1 MKSTLAHFLT
11 GTHHSSYSHQEGTRP
26 RAAAT
31 NPHLS
36 RSLENHDIHTEF
48 LDAGIGCCWFAQQ
61 GDSEPVSGNTEDDA
75 LSRLAGQNGFQWRE
89 A

>member
-11 GTHHSSYSHQEGTRP
+11 GPHHPSYSLKEGTRP
-26 RAAAT
+26 RAAGSGPA
-31 NPHLS
+31 LS
-36 RSLENHDIHTEF
+36 RWLENHDIHTEF

-61 GDSEPVSGNTEDDA
+61 GDREPVSGNTEDDA
-75 LSRLAGQNGFQWRE
+75 LARLAGQNGFQWRE